1 VIATVPAG
9 DRNVDT
15 GGCSSP
21 RAALGD
27 ELRPVT
33 SELGPGRESIRGE
46 EMSGKGS
53 GPTGAK
59 ASFDDLYVQPDPRA
73 YYRGLGALG
82 YEVPRHGQRVFDG
95 VLDTLDADEPT
106 VVDLCCS
113 YGVNAALLKHDLELD
128 ELEGHYRSEQLAAV
142 STGALADIDRAYFE
156 ETRRDQAPR
165 VIGVDTAAPAVE
177 YAVDVG
183 LLDAGFAEN
192 LEVADP
198 SPELRDHAARA
209 DLITVTGGV
218 GYITDQ
224 TFDRLLDCS
233 TDGHRPWVASLCLR
247 TVSYQPVAECL
258 ARHGLVTE
266 RLDDV
271 TFPQRRF
278 ASAEEQ
284 RFARRTRISARG
296 PPGRAGP

>member
-1 VIATVPAG
+1 
-9 DRNVDT
+9 
-15 GGCSSP
+15 
-21 RAALGD
+21 
-27 ELRPVT
+27 
-33 SELGPGRESIRGE
+33 
-46 EMSGKGS
+46 
-53 GPTGAK
+53 
-59 ASFDDLYVQPDPRA
+59 
-73 YYRGLGALG
+73 
-82 YEVPRHGQRVFDG
+82 
-95 VLDTLDADEPT
+95 
-106 VVDLCCS
+106 
-113 YGVNAALLKHDLELD
+113 VNAALLKHDLELD

-233 TDGHRPWVASLCLR
+233 TDGRRPWVASLCLR

-284 RFARRTRISARG
+284 RFALAELATLGVDPTGKEADGWYHVDVYLSRPEDAITAAPITEVLAGVAGSATV
-296 PPGRAGP
+296 GR